1 MTRKQALRLMRIW
14 EEANMKLAFFTKHA
28 EAAEYALA
36 CGIVLGKPYYVS
48 NQSARKWVVRPNV
61 WEE

>member
-1 MTRKQALRLMRIW
+1 MTRPQAMRLARQWMELELRMRS
-14 EEANMKLAFFTKHA
+14 FPSHA
-28 EAAEYALA
+28 EAARVALVA
-36 CGIVLGKPYYVS
+36 TLVLEKPYYVA